1 MIIKSIDLF
10 AGVGGLRLGL
20 EKALKKLG
28 LRHECV
34 LYSEINKHCQ
44 ITYEKNFDPTK
55 LIEDIKS
62 VKDINL
68 QIPNH
73 DILLAGFPCQ
83 PFSQAGVSV
92 RNSLKRKHGFEDKDQ
107 GNLFFNILKILKK
120 KKPKMFLLE
129 NVQNLVTH
137 DKGKTMK
144 KILSLLRKN
153 YYVPEPKV
161 LDARDYG
168 LAQRRRRVFIVGF
181 LFKNYEN
188 FYYPKSLR
196 KELKVKDF
204 LDIKVDDSFTISDKL
219 WKGHI
224 NRKKRNKNKG
234 KGFGFKLTH
243 PNDECTNTIS
253 SRYYKD
259 GSECLIYQGLNKN
272 PRKLTPKE
280 CFRLQGFPEKF
291 IISSSKVEAYKQAGN
306 SVPIKVIEKIC
317 LNILDYFLSRAS
329 KLKKVS

>member
-1 MIIKSIDLF
+1 
-10 AGVGGLRLGL
+10 
-20 EKALKKLG
+20 
-28 LRHECV
+28 
-34 LYSEINKHCQ
+34 
-44 ITYEKNFDPTK
+44 
-55 LIEDIKS
+55 
-62 VKDINL
+62 
-68 QIPNH
+68 
-73 DILLAGFPCQ
+73 
-83 PFSQAGVSV
+83 
-92 RNSLKRKHGFEDKDQ
+92 
-107 GNLFFNILKILKK
+107 
-120 KKPKMFLLE
+120 MFLLE
-129 NVQNLVTH
+129 NVQNLVSH
-137 DKGKTMK
+137 NKGKTMK

-181 LFKNYEN
+181 LFKNCEN
-188 FYYPKSLR
+188 FNFPKSLR

-204 LDIKVDDSFTISDKL
+204 LDQKVDTSFTISDKL

-224 NRKKRNKNKG
+224 KRKKRNKDNG
-234 KGFGFKLTH
+234 KGFGFKLTY
-243 PNDECTNTIS
+243 PTDECTNTIS

-306 SVPIKVIEKIC
+306 SVPVKVIEKIC

>member
-10 AGVGGLRLGL
+10 AGVGGLRIGL

-28 LRHECV
+28 LKHDCV

-44 ITYEKNFDPTK
+44 KTYEKNFSPTK

-62 VKDINL
+62 VKDIEF

-83 PFSQAGVSV
+83 PFSQAGVSL
-92 RNSLKRKHGFEDKDQ
+92 RNSLNRKHGFDDKDQ
-107 GNLFFNILKILKK
+107 GNLFFNILKILEK
-120 KKPKMFLLE
+120 KKPRMFLLE
-129 NVQNLVTH
+129 NVQNLVSH
-137 DKGKTMK
+137 NKGETIK
-144 KILSLLRKN
+144 KILNLLRKT
-153 YYVPEPKV
+153 YYVPEPEI
-161 LDARDYG
+161 LDARDFG

-181 LFKNYEN
+181 LSDNNKKFH
-188 FYYPKSLR
+188 YPKTVR
-196 KELKVKDF
+196 KKLEVKDF
-204 LDIKVDDSFTISDKL
+204 LDNKVDASFTISDKL

-224 NRKKRNKNKG
+224 NRKKRNKDNG
-234 KGFGFKLTH
+234 KGFGYKLTY
-243 PNDECTNTIS
+243 PSDKCTNTIS

-280 CFRLQGFPEKF
+280 CFRLQGFPERFK
-291 IISSSKVEAYKQAGN
+291 ISTSKVEAYKQAGN
-306 SVPIKVIEKIC
+306 SVPVKVIEKVCI
-317 LNILDYFLSRAS
+317 NIFDYFLSREN
-329 KLKKVS
+329 KLKKIS

>member
-144 KILSLLRKN
+144 KILNLLRKN
-153 YYVPEPKV
+153 YYVPESV
-161 LDARDYG
+161 GIAC
-168 LAQRRRRVFIVGF
+168 GF
-181 LFKNYEN
+181 L
-188 FYYPKSLR
+188 
-196 KELKVKDF
+196 
-204 LDIKVDDSFTISDKL
+204 ISAI
-219 WKGHI
+219 H
-224 NRKKRNKNKG
+224 
-234 KGFGFKLTH
+234 
-243 PNDECTNTIS
+243 
-253 SRYYKD
+253 
-259 GSECLIYQGLNKN
+259 
-272 PRKLTPKE
+272 
-280 CFRLQGFPEKF
+280 
-291 IISSSKVEAYKQAGN
+291 QAGLYCLVHTPN
-306 SVPIKVIEKIC
+306 PMKFLTKIC
-317 LNILDYFLSRAS
+317 NRPTSNKPVMILAIGHPAKEARVPYAATI
-329 KLKKVS
+329 KKPLKQILTTLR